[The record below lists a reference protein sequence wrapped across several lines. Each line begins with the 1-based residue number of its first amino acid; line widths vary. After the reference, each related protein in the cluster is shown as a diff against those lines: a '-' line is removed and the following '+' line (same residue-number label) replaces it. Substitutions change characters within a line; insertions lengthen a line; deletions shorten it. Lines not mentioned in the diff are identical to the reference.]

1 MSAKQAIN
9 VDLDLLGDETGDK
22 LVDIEIQKEA
32 KVQKYLN
39 ITKVEVYIVITFWN
53 KKLKF
58 QVKRK
63 KQQKIL
69 GV

>member
-9 VDLDLLGDETGDK
+9 VDLDLLGDETEDK

-53 KKLKF
+53 KNLKF
-58 QVKRK
+58 QIKRK

>member
-9 VDLDLLGDETGDK
+9 VDLDLLGDETEDK

>member
-9 VDLDLLGDETGDK
+9 VDLDLLGVDAEDK

-32 KVQKYLN
+32 KVQTYLN

-53 KKLKF
+53 KNLKF
-58 QVKRK
+58 QIKRK